1 MSDQKPTESR
11 SVEQP
16 ADDLQSQQHDLQ
28 QEGQQQ
34 QAPQKLT
41 ADVKAAGDNA
51 SSDSVAANKQVR
63 KPGLLR
69 SGALV
74 SVMTLLSRVLGLM
87 RDIVIA
93 GLFGAGAGA
102 DAFFVAFKIPN
113 FLRRLF
119 AEGAFNQAFVPVLS
133 EYRSQRDRAS
143 GRGPIDSLAGTLGL
157 TLTGITLLAIVAAPL
172 LVWVFAPGFSQLP
185 EKQALTA
192 EMLRITFPYLLLIS
206 LTAFAGSILNSYD
219 RFAVPAFTPVLLNLS
234 LIGAALW
241 LTPYMDEP
249 VMALAWGVLIAGCAQ
264 LFFQL
269 PFLARIGL
277 MPRPKVRWKDE
288 GVRRIMKLMAPALFG
303 VSVSQINLLLD
314 TVLASFLISGSVSW
328 LYYSDRLVELPLG
341 VFGIAVATVILPS
354 LSTKH
359 AEKSGEAFAKTLD
372 WAVRMI
378 LLIAVP
384 AALALTILAEPL
396 LFTLFQYGAMTVHD
410 VDMAALSLRAYAVGL
425 LAFMLIKVLAPG
437 FYARLDTKTPVKIG
451 IIAMVA
457 NMVFNLLLVFW
468 LDHAGLALA
477 TSLSAFLNA
486 GLLWYSLRRDGVFV
500 WQVGWGRYLMQL
512 IPAAAVMVALLV
524 WLMPGVEQWAGFG
537 WQQRALWL
545 GALVVAGGGSYLIML
560 VLAGLR
566 LRHIRH

>member
-1 MSDQKPTESR
+1 MAEQDPKNTSSG
-11 SVEQP
+11 SVESGK
-16 ADDLQSQQHDLQ
+16 A
-28 QEGQQQ
+28 
-34 QAPQKLT
+34 
-41 ADVKAAGDNA
+41 VK
-51 SSDSVAANKQVR
+51 S
-63 KPGLLR
+63 PGLLR

-133 EYRSQRDRAS
+133 EYRSQRDRTAV
-143 GRGPIDSLAGTLGL
+143 RGLIDSVAGTLGL
-157 TLTGITLLAIVAAPL
+157 TLAGITLVAIVAAPL

-219 RFAVPAFTPVLLNLS
+219 RFAIPAFTPVLLNLS
-234 LIGAALW
+234 LIGTALW

-384 AALALTILAEPL
+384 AALALIVLAEPL

-425 LAFMLIKVLAPG
+425 MAFMLIKVLAPG
-437 FYARLDTKTPVKIG
+437 FYARQDTKTPVKIG

-457 NMVFNLLLVFW
+457 NMVFNLMLVFW

-486 GLLWYSLRRDGVFV
+486 GLLWYTLRRDGVFV
-500 WQVGWGRYLMQL
+500 WQPGWGRYLLQL
-512 IPAAAVMVALLV
+512 VPAAAVMVALLI
-524 WLMPGVEQWAGFG
+524 WMMPGVEQWAGFG
-537 WQQRALWL
+537 WQQRVFWL

>member
-1 MSDQKPTESR
+1 MSAPEDPSKDKPS
-11 SVEQP
+11 S
-16 ADDLQSQQHDLQ
+16 
-28 QEGQQQ
+28 
-34 QAPQKLT
+34 K
-41 ADVKAAGDNA
+41 
-51 SSDSVAANKQVR
+51 SDSSSEISAGKQVVKR
-63 KPGLLR
+63 GLLR
-69 SGALV
+69 SGLIV
-74 SVMTLLSRVLGLM
+74 SVMTMISRVLGLA

-93 GLFGAGAGA
+93 GLFGAGSGA

-133 EYRSQRDRAS
+133 EYRSQRDQLAVK
-143 GRGPIDSLAGTLGL
+143 GLINYVAGTLGV
-157 TLTGITLLAIVAAPL
+157 TLAGITLLAILASPF
-172 LVWVFAPGFSQLP
+172 LVWVFAPGFGQMP

-192 EMLRITFPYLLLIS
+192 EMLRLTFPYLLLIS
-206 LTAFAGSILNSYD
+206 MTAFAGSILNSYD

-234 LIGAALW
+234 LIGSAIW

-249 VMALAWGVLIAGCAQ
+249 VMALAWGVLIAGSAQ
-264 LFFQL
+264 LLFQL

-277 MPRPKVRWKDE
+277 LSKPKVGWKDE

-314 TVLASFLISGSVSW
+314 TVLASFLVSGSVSW

-341 VFGIAVATVILPS
+341 VFAIAIATVILPS

-359 AEKSGEAFAKTLD
+359 AEKTPEAFAKTLD
-372 WAVRMI
+372 WAVRMV

-384 AALALTILAEPL
+384 AALALIVLAEPL

-425 LAFMLIKVLAPG
+425 MAFMLIKVLAPG
-437 FYARLDTKTPVKIG
+437 YYARQDTKTPVKIG
-451 IIAMVA
+451 IKAMVA
-457 NMVFNLLLVFW
+457 NMAFNLMLVFW

-486 GLLWYSLRRDGVFV
+486 GLLWLGLRKSGVFV
-500 WQVGWGRYLMQL
+500 WQTGWLKYLLQL
-512 IPAAAVMVALLV
+512 ILSTGVLLAVLLM
-524 WLMPGVEQWAGFG
+524 LNPSLEQWIAGD
-537 WQQRALWL
+537 WLQRALWM
-545 GALVVAGGGSYLIML
+545 GSLVATGGMGYLLTL
-560 VLAGLR
+560 VLTGLR

>member
-1 MSDQKPTESR
+1 MSALEDPSKDKPS
-11 SVEQP
+11 S
-16 ADDLQSQQHDLQ
+16 
-28 QEGQQQ
+28 
-34 QAPQKLT
+34 K
-41 ADVKAAGDNA
+41 
-51 SSDSVAANKQVR
+51 SDSSSEISAGKQVVKR
-63 KPGLLR
+63 GLLR
-69 SGALV
+69 SGLIV
-74 SVMTLLSRVLGLM
+74 SVMTMISRVLGLA

-93 GLFGAGAGA
+93 GLFGAGSGA

-133 EYRSQRDRAS
+133 EYRSQRDQLAVK
-143 GRGPIDSLAGTLGL
+143 GLINYVAGTLGV
-157 TLTGITLLAIVAAPL
+157 TLAGITLLAILASPF
-172 LVWVFAPGFSQLP
+172 LVWVFAPGFGQMP

-192 EMLRITFPYLLLIS
+192 EMLRLTFPYLLLIS
-206 LTAFAGSILNSYD
+206 MTAFAGSILNSYD

-234 LIGAALW
+234 LIGSAIW
-241 LTPYMDEP
+241 LTPHMDEP
-249 VMALAWGVLIAGCAQ
+249 VMALAWGVLIAGSAQ
-264 LFFQL
+264 LLFQL

-277 MPRPKVRWKDE
+277 LPKPKVNWKDE

-314 TVLASFLISGSVSW
+314 TVLASFLVSGSVSW

-341 VFGIAVATVILPS
+341 VFAIAIATVILPS

-359 AEKSGEAFAKTLD
+359 AEKTPEAFAKTLD
-372 WAVRMI
+372 WAVRMV

-384 AALALTILAEPL
+384 AALALIVLAEPL

-425 LAFMLIKVLAPG
+425 MAFMLIKVLAPG
-437 FYARLDTKTPVKIG
+437 YYARQDTKTPVKIG
-451 IIAMVA
+451 IKAMVA
-457 NMVFNLLLVFW
+457 NMVFNLMLVFW

-486 GLLWYSLRRDGVFV
+486 GLLWFGLRKSGVFV
-500 WQVGWGRYLMQL
+500 WQAGWLKYLLQL
-512 IPAAAVMVALLV
+512 ILSTGVLLAVLLM
-524 WLMPGVEQWAGFG
+524 LNPSLEQWIAGD
-537 WQQRALWL
+537 WLQRALWMGL
-545 GALVVAGGGSYLIML
+545 LVATGGMGYLLTL
-560 VLAGLR
+560 VLTGLR

>member
-1 MSDQKPTESR
+1 MAAQEPENESA
-11 SVEQP
+11 SESISSNK
-16 ADDLQSQQHDLQ
+16 A
-28 QEGQQQ
+28 
-34 QAPQKLT
+34 
-41 ADVKAAGDNA
+41 VKK
-51 SSDSVAANKQVR
+51 S
-63 KPGLLR
+63 GLLR

-74 SVMTLLSRVLGLM
+74 SLMTLLSRVLGLM

-133 EYRSQRDRAS
+133 EYRSQRDLPSVKDLINAV
-143 GRGPIDSLAGTLGL
+143 AGTLGV
-157 TLTGITLLAIVAAPL
+157 TLAGITLLAVLAAPV
-172 LVWVFAPGFSQLP
+172 LVWVFAPGFSQEP
-185 EKQALTA
+185 DKQALTV

-219 RFAVPAFTPVLLNLS
+219 RFAIPAFTPVLLNLS

-249 VMALAWGVLIAGCAQ
+249 VMALAWGVLLAGGAQ
-264 LFFQL
+264 LCFQL

-277 MPRPKVRWKDE
+277 MPKPKVRWKDE
-288 GVRRIMKLMAPALFG
+288 GVRRILKLMAPALFG

-314 TVLASFLISGSVSW
+314 TILASFLISGSVSW

-359 AEKSGEAFAKTLD
+359 AEKSVEAFAKTLD

-384 AALALTILAEPL
+384 AALALFLLAEPL
-396 LFTLFQYGAMTVHD
+396 LFTLFQYGAMTSHD
-410 VDMAALSLRAYAVGL
+410 VDMASLSLRAYSVGL

-437 FYARLDTKTPVKIG
+437 FYARQDTKTPVKIG

-457 NMVFNLLLVFW
+457 NMALNLMLVFW

-486 GLLWYSLRRDGVFV
+486 GLLWLGLRREGVFI
-500 WQVGWGRYLMQL
+500 WQAGWGRYLLQL
-512 IPAAAVMVALLV
+512 IPAVAVMVAILLYATPEA
-524 WLMPGVEQWAGFG
+524 MQWQLAH
-537 WQQRALWL
+537 WQERVLWMSGLVAL
-545 GALVVAGGGSYLIML
+545 GGGSYLL
-560 VLAGLR
+560 VLILLGLR